1 MEFVGFDTIVDLV
14 NEEILSFYEI
24 ENNKIFQKRRVS
36 YINAIDYDNDLGIDF
51 SWLRWCISV
60 EIYST

>member
-24 ENNKIFQKRRVS
+24 ENNKIFQKRRENQ
-36 YINAIDYDNDLGIDF
+36 IKLLLANLLQNAEGQND
-51 SWLRWCISV
+51 
-60 EIYST
+60 